1 MAVMP
6 GPPGLL
12 IPLPTLYLITSHRQ
26 SRKFLLGRS
35 PMIKVRVMYPN
46 RDGNRFDINCY
57 CTKHMPRVRE
67 LHGAALRNL
76 AVEEGLAGMTPGS
89 PAP

>member
-1 MAVMP
+1 
-6 GPPGLL
+6 
-12 IPLPTLYLITSHRQ
+12 
-26 SRKFLLGRS
+26 
-35 PMIKVRVMYPN
+35 MIKVRVMYPN

-89 PAP
+89 PAPYLAIGHLHFDSVAAFRDALMPPHRLRSAA